1 MSAAQIQKRIKAGL
15 KRAQIKTG
23 SPTSDKVY
31 LVKKS
36 TTSGTP
42 INPGT
47 TTTSTVELVN
57 AIFIDYDAKLFDIN
71 ILAGDRRLICDNVNV
86 VKQGDT
92 ITQGALTYYV
102 VSVDVIAPTSDTLAY
117 LPQVRLK

>member
-57 AIFIDYDAKLFDIN
+57 AIFIDYEAKYFDIN
-71 ILAGDRRLICDNVNV
+71 ILAGDRKLICDNVNV

-102 VSVDVIAPTSDTLAY
+102 VSINVIAPTSDTLAY
-117 LPQVRLK
+117 IPQVRLK

>member
-15 KRAQIKTG
+15 KRAQIKAG

-42 INPGT
+42 INPGI

-102 VSVDVIAPTSDTLAY
+102 VSINVIAPTSDTLAY

>member
-1 MSAAQIQKRIKAGL
+1 VSAAQIQKRIKAGL

-47 TTTSTVELVN
+47 TTTSAVELVN

-71 ILAGDRRLICDNVNV
+71 ILAGDRKLICDNVNII
-86 VKQGDT
+86 KQGDT

-102 VSVDVIAPTSDTLAY
+102 VSINVIAPTSDTLAY

>member
-1 MSAAQIQKRIKAGL
+1 VSAAQIQKRIKAGL

-31 LVKKS
+31 LVS
-36 TTSGTP
+36 SSVTAGTP
-42 INPGT
+42 LNPGVK
-47 TTTSTVELVN
+47 TSVNVELVN

-71 ILAGDRRLICDNVNV
+71 ILAGDRKLICDNVNV

-92 ITQGALTYYV
+92 ITQGTLTYYV
-102 VSVDVIAPTSDTLAY
+102 VSINVIAPTSDTLAY
-117 LPQVRLK
+117 IPQVRLK

>member
-57 AIFIDYDAKLFDIN
+57 AIFIDYDAKYFDIN
-71 ILAGDRRLICDNVNV
+71 ILAGDRKLICDNVNII
-86 VKQGDT
+86 KQGDT

-102 VSVDVIAPTSDTLAY
+102 VSINVIAPTSDTLAY
-117 LPQVRLK
+117 IPQVRLK

>member
-1 MSAAQIQKRIKAGL
+1 VSAAQIQKRIKAGL

-42 INPGT
+42 INPGI

-57 AIFIDYDAKLFDIN
+57 AIFIDYDAKYFDIN

-102 VSVDVIAPTSDTLAY
+102 VSINVIAPTSDTLAY

>member
-57 AIFIDYDAKLFDIN
+57 AIFIDYDAKYFDIN
-71 ILAGDRRLICDNVNV
+71 ILAGDRKLICDNVNV

-102 VSVDVIAPTSDTLAY
+102 VSIDVIAPTSDTLAY

>member
-71 ILAGDRRLICDNVNV
+71 ILAGDRKLICDNVNMI
-86 VKQGDT
+86 KQGDT

-102 VSVDVIAPTSDTLAY
+102 VSINLIAPTSDTLAY
-117 LPQVRLK
+117 IPQVRLK

>member
-71 ILAGDRRLICDNVNV
+71 ILAGDRKLICDNVNV

-92 ITQGALTYYV
+92 ITQGALKYYV
-102 VSVDVIAPTSDTLAY
+102 VSISVIAPTSDTLAY